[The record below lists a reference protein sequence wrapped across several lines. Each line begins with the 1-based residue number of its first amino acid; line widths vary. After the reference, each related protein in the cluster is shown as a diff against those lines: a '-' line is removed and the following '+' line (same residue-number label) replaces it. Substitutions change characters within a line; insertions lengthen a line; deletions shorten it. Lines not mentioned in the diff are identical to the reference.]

1 MTLPELSIKRPVFAT
16 VLSLVLVLVGLVS
29 YDRLSVR
36 EYPAID
42 PPVVTVQTSYPGAS
56 AAIVETQVTQVLEDS
71 LAGIEGID
79 FLTSISRQESSQ
91 ITITFKLAR
100 NPDYAAADVRDRVG
114 RVRGRLPEEIE
125 EPIIQKV
132 EADAQ
137 PIMYLA
143 FSSASHNELEITD
156 YADRYVK
163 DQLQTLNGVAE
174 VRLFGEREY
183 SMRIWLDP
191 ERLAAYQLTPQDV
204 EAALRRQ
211 NVEVPSGRIESQQ
224 REFTVLAET
233 DLRTPTQFNDL
244 VIKEANGYLVRLSDV
259 GHAELGALDER
270 RIVRFNGKPAIA
282 LGVVKQATANPLEVS
297 QEVNKVLPEI
307 AATLPE
313 GMQVRVAHDKSVFI
327 AELIKNVYR
336 TIGEAIL
343 LVVIIIFLFLRSVR
357 ATLIPLVTIP
367 VSLIGAFA
375 LMYLLGFSIN
385 TLTLLALVLA
395 IGLVVD
401 DAIVML
407 ENIYRHVE
415 SGMDPVKAALL
426 GSREISF
433 AIVAMTIT
441 LAAVYAPIGFMTG
454 VTGRLFTE
462 FAWTLA
468 GAVIV
473 SGFVALTLSPM
484 MCSKFLKH
492 QSHHNLL
499 YRIIDRFLNG
509 ITSGYRALLKG
520 ALAVRPLILLLGLCV
535 AGSSYFLFTTIK
547 GELAPVE
554 DQGNIIT
561 VFRGPEGATIE
572 YTDAYAKTLED
583 IALAVPEADRVFVV
597 AGNPTVS
604 QGRVILRIKPW
615 GERKRTQQE
624 IGRSIAPQ
632 IVAVPGV
639 VGFPS
644 NPPSLGQSSRSKPI
658 NFVIQTS
665 RPYDELQQMVDA
677 LLDKVRDYPGLVD
690 VDTDLRMNSPQLDI
704 AVDRDKAAAM
714 GVEIDTLGRT
724 LETMLG
730 GRQVTRFKQEGEQ
743 YDVVVKIADID
754 RQNPDDMRRIYV
766 RSRDNSMVPLSNLIT
781 IKETVA
787 PKELNH
793 FDQLRAAS
801 ITAQLAPGY
810 SLSDGLNFLE
820 QAAKE
825 VLPATAHVEYAGES
839 REFRDASAGILLT
852 FLLALAFIYLVLAAQ
867 FESFTDPFII
877 MLTVPL
883 SITGA
888 LLALW
893 WSGGTL
899 NIYSQVGLVTLIGL
913 ITKHGILILEFSNQL
928 RAKGMPMREAVIEA
942 AALRLR
948 PILMTTGAMV
958 LGAVPLALA
967 TGAGAESRQ
976 DIGWVIVGGLLVG
989 TLFTLFVIPVV
1000 YTYLS
1005 RRVFIEADD
1014 DLTADTSR
1022 PALPAPRTAQTARG
1036 ARTGRVGVPKKKSPG
1051 AGSARARTHYTERT
1065 TDPD

>member
-29 YDRLSVR
+29 YERLGVR

-42 PPVVTVQTSYPGAS
+42 PPVITVETTYPGAS

-79 FLTSISRQESSQ
+79 FITSISRQESSQ
-91 ITITFKLAR
+91 ITVTFKLDR
-100 NPDYAAADVRDRVG
+100 NPDYAAADIRDRVG
-114 RVRGRLPEEIE
+114 RVRGHLPEEIE
-125 EPIIQKV
+125 EPIIQKR

-137 PIMYLA
+137 PILYLA
-143 FSSASHNELEITD
+143 FSSKRHSALEITD

-174 VRLFGEREY
+174 VSLYGDRAY

-191 ERLAAYQLTPQDV
+191 ERLAAYQLTPQDI
-204 EAALRRQ
+204 ENALRRQ
-211 NVEVPSGRIESQQ
+211 NVEVPSGRIESLQ

-233 DLRTPTQFNDL
+233 DLRTPEQFNNLIVKD
-244 VIKEANGYLVRLSDV
+244 ANSYLVRLSDV
-259 GHAELGALDER
+259 GVAELGPLDER
-270 RIVRFNGKPAIA
+270 RVVRFNGEPAIA
-282 LGVVKQATANPLEVS
+282 VGVIKQATANPLEVS
-297 QEVNKVLPEI
+297 EAVNKVLPRIIEG
-307 AATLPE
+307 LPD
-313 GMQVRVAHDKSVFI
+313 GMQVRVAHDKSLFI
-327 AELIKNVYR
+327 SESIKNVYT
-336 TIGEAIL
+336 TIGEAVV
-343 LVVIIIFLFLRSVR
+343 LVIFIIFLFLRSVR

-375 LMYLLGFSIN
+375 LMYAFGFSIN

-415 SGMDPVKAALL
+415 EGMSPVKAALL

-454 VTGRLFTE
+454 LTGRLFTE

-473 SGFVALTLSPM
+473 SGFVALSLSPM
-484 MCSKFLKH
+484 MCSKLLKH
-492 QSHHNLL
+492 QSQHNLA
-499 YRIIDRFLNG
+499 YRIIERFLEWV
-509 ITSGYRALLKG
+509 TRSYRLLLKG
-520 ALAVRPLILLLGLCV
+520 ALAARPLVLLIGLAV
-535 AGSSYFLFTTIK
+535 ASASYFLFVTVK
-547 GELAPVE
+547 AELAPVE
-554 DQGNIIT
+554 DEGRVLIS
-561 VFRGPEGATIE
+561 FRGPEGSTIDF
-572 YTDAYAKTLED
+572 TDAYAKKLED
-583 IALAVPEADRVFVV
+583 IALKVPEADRVFTVS
-597 AGNPTVS
+597 GNPTVS
-604 QGRVILRIKPW
+604 QGRVSLRVKHW
-615 GERKRTQQE
+615 DERDRTQQE
-624 IGRSIAPQ
+624 IATSIAPQ
-632 IVAVPGV
+632 VTDVTGV
-639 VGFPS
+639 VAFPS
-644 NPPSLGQSSRSKPI
+644 NSPPLGQSSRSKPI

-665 RPYDELQQMVDA
+665 QPYSDLQKMVDT
-677 LLDKVRDYPGLVD
+677 LLDKISDYPGLAD
-690 VDTDLRMNSPQLDI
+690 VESDLKLNSPQLDI
-704 AVDRDKAAAM
+704 SVDREKAASM
-714 GVEIDTLGRT
+714 GLEVETLGRT

-730 GRQVTRFKQEGEQ
+730 GRQVTRFKREGQQ
-743 YDVVVKIADID
+743 YDVVVKVADID

-766 RSRDNSMVPLSNLIT
+766 RGATGAMTPLSNLIT

-793 FDQLRAAS
+793 FNQLRAAT
-801 ITAQLAPGY
+801 ITGQLAPGY
-810 SLSDGLNFLE
+810 SLSDGLAYLE
-820 QAAKE
+820 EAADE
-825 VLPATAHVEYAGES
+825 ALPETAQIEYAGES
-839 REFRDASAGILLT
+839 REFREASANMYLT

-883 SITGA
+883 SVTGG

-913 ITKHGILILEFSNQL
+913 ITKHGILIVEFSNQL
-928 RAKGMPMREAVIEA
+928 RAQGHPIRDAVIEA

-967 TGAGAESRQ
+967 AGAGAESRQ

-1005 RRVFIEADD
+1005 RREFIEADD
-1014 DLTADTSR
+1014 ELHAVVPGPRLTDQTQPGPAR
-1022 PALPAPRTAQTARG
+1022 PAEAA
-1036 ARTGRVGVPKKKSPG
+1036 
-1051 AGSARARTHYTERT
+1051 E
-1065 TDPD
+1065 

>member
-1 MTLPELSIKRPVFAT
+1 MTLSELSIKRPVFAT
-16 VLSLVLVLVGLVS
+16 VMSLVLVLVGLVS
-29 YDRLSVR
+29 YERLSVR

-42 PPVVTVQTSYPGAS
+42 PPVITVETTYPGAS
-56 AAIVETQVTQVLEDS
+56 APIVETQVTQVLEDS

-79 FLTSISRQESSQ
+79 FITSISRQESSQ
-91 ITITFKLAR
+91 ITVTFKLDR
-100 NPDYAAADVRDRVG
+100 NQDYAAADVRDRVG
-114 RVRGRLPEEIE
+114 RVRGRLPQEIE
-125 EPIIQKV
+125 EPIIQKR

-137 PIMYLA
+137 PVLFIA
-143 FSSASHNELEITD
+143 FYSEEHSALEITD

-163 DQLQTLNGVAE
+163 DQLQTLTGVAE
-174 VRLFGEREY
+174 VRLFGDRRY

-191 ERLAAYQLTPQDV
+191 ERLAAFQLTPQDI

-211 NVEVPSGRIESQQ
+211 NVEVPSGRIESLQ

-233 DLRTPTQFNDL
+233 DLRTPEQFNDL
-244 VIKEANGYLVRLSDV
+244 IIKETNGYLVRLREV
-259 GHAELGALDER
+259 GYAELGALDER
-270 RIVRFNGKPAIA
+270 RIVRFNGQPAIA

-297 QEVNKVLPEI
+297 EAVRQVLPSI
-307 AATLPE
+307 TNTLPA
-313 GMQVRVAHDKSVFI
+313 GMQARVAHDKSVFI
-327 AELIKNVYR
+327 AESIKNVYR
-336 TIGEAIL
+336 TIGEAVIL
-343 LVVIIIFLFLRSVR
+343 VIFIIFLFLRSIR

-375 LMYLLGFSIN
+375 LMLALGFSIN

-415 SGMDPVKAALL
+415 AGMSPVKAALV

-433 AIVAMTIT
+433 AVIAMTVT

-454 VTGRLFTE
+454 LTGRLFTE

-484 MCSKFLKH
+484 MCSKLLKH
-492 QSHHNLL
+492 SDNHNLF
-499 YRIIDRFLNG
+499 YRVIERCLNG
-509 ITSGYRALLKG
+509 ISWVYRMILHG
-520 ALAVRPLILLLGLCV
+520 ALAARPLVLLIGLGV
-535 AGSSYFLFTTIK
+535 AGASYFLFDSLK
-547 GELAPVE
+547 SELAPLE
-554 DQGNIIT
+554 DQGTIIT
-561 VFRGPEGATIE
+561 VFRAPEGATID
-572 YTDAYAKTLED
+572 YTDAYGKQIEE
-583 IALAVPEADRVFVV
+583 IALKVPEADRVFLVS
-597 AGNPTVS
+597 GNPTVS
-604 QGRVILRIKPW
+604 QGRMILRVIPW
-615 GERKRTQQE
+615 DERERTQQE
-624 IGRSIAPQ
+624 IARSIAPE

-639 VGFPS
+639 VAFPS
-644 NPPSLGQSSRSKPI
+644 NPPSLGQHSRSKPV

-665 RPYDELQQMVDA
+665 RPYSELQEMVDA
-677 LLDKVRDYPGLVD
+677 LLVKAQDYPGLVD
-690 VDTDLRMNSPQLDI
+690 IDSDLKLNSPQLDI
-704 AVDRDKAAAM
+704 SVDREKAASM

-730 GRQVTRFKQEGEQ
+730 GRQVTRFKQDGEQ
-743 YDVVVKIADID
+743 YDVVVKIADVD
-754 RQNPDDMRRIYV
+754 RRNPDDMRRIYV
-766 RSRDNSMVPLSNLIT
+766 RGTDDSMIPLSNLIT

-793 FDQLRAAS
+793 FNQLRAATV
-801 ITAQLAPGY
+801 TAQLAPGY
-810 SLSDGLNFLE
+810 TLSDALVFLE
-820 QAAKE
+820 QAAAE
-825 VLPATAHVEYAGES
+825 TLPTTAYIEYAGES
-839 REFRDASAGILLT
+839 REFRAARASMFLT

-913 ITKHGILILEFSNQL
+913 ITKHGILIVEFANQL
-928 RAKGMPMREAVIEA
+928 RAKGQPMRDAVIEA
-942 AALRLR
+942 ATHRLR
-948 PILMTTGAMV
+948 PILMTPGAMV
-958 LGAVPLALA
+958 LGAVPLAIA
-967 TGAGAESRQ
+967 SGAGAESRQ

-989 TLFTLFVIPVV
+989 TFFTLFVIPVV
-1000 YTYLS
+1000 YSYLS
-1005 RRVFIEADD
+1005 RRVFLEADHEPMHD
-1014 DLTADTSR
+1014 AAI
-1022 PALPAPRTAQTARG
+1022 PALPAPGKPRG
-1036 ARTGRVGVPKKKSPG
+1036 ALEP
-1051 AGSARARTHYTERT
+1051 AE
-1065 TDPD
+1065 

>member
-1 MTLPELSIKRPVFAT
+1 M
-16 VLSLVLVLVGLVS
+16 
-29 YDRLSVR
+29 
-36 EYPAID
+36 
-42 PPVVTVQTSYPGAS
+42 
-56 AAIVETQVTQVLEDS
+56 
-71 LAGIEGID
+71 
-79 FLTSISRQESSQ
+79 
-91 ITITFKLAR
+91 
-100 NPDYAAADVRDRVG
+100 RDRVG
-114 RVRGRLPEEIE
+114 RVRGRLPEEID

-137 PIMYLA
+137 PILYLA
-143 FSSASHNELEITD
+143 FSSAAHSALEITD
-156 YADRYVK
+156 YAERYVK
-163 DQLQTLNGVAE
+163 DQLQTLSGVAE

-233 DLRTPTQFNDL
+233 DLQTPAQFNEL

-259 GHAELGALDER
+259 GRAELGALDER

-307 AATLPE
+307 AASLPD
-313 GMQVRVAHDKSVFI
+313 GMQVKVAHDKSVFI
-327 AELIKNVYR
+327 AESIKNVYR
-336 TIGEAIL
+336 TIGEAIV
-343 LVVIIIFLFLRSVR
+343 LVVFIIFFFLRSIR

-375 LMYLLGFSIN
+375 LMYALGFSIN

-415 SGMDPVKAALL
+415 SGMAPVKAALL

-441 LAAVYAPIGFMTG
+441 LAAVYAPIGFMSG

-484 MCSKFLKH
+484 MCSKLLKH
-492 QSHHNLL
+492 QEQHNLV
-499 YRIIDRFLNG
+499 YRAIEGVLKG
-509 ITSGYRALLKG
+509 LTAGYRALLKG
-520 ALAVRPLILLLGLCV
+520 ALAVRPLILLIGLSV
-535 AGSSYFLFTTIK
+535 AGASYFLFTTIK
-547 GELAPVE
+547 AELAPIE

-572 YTDAYAKTLED
+572 YTDAYAKKLEE
-583 IALAVPEADRVFVV
+583 IALGVPEADRVFVV

-615 GERKRTQQE
+615 DQRTRSQQE
-624 IGRSIAPQ
+624 IGRSITPQ
-632 IVAVPGV
+632 MVAVPGV
-639 VGFPS
+639 VAFPS

-665 RPYDELQQMVDA
+665 RPYAELQQMVDA

-714 GVEIDTLGRT
+714 GIEIDTLGRT

-730 GRQVTRFKQEGEQ
+730 GRQVTRFKQDGEQ
-743 YDVVVKIADID
+743 YDVVVKIADVD
-754 RQNPDDMRRIYV
+754 RQNPEDMRRIYV
-766 RSRDNSMVPLSNLIT
+766 RGRDNSMVPLSNLIT

-793 FDQLRAAS
+793 FDQLRAAT

-810 SLSDGLNFLE
+810 TLSDGLSFLE

-825 VLPATAHVEYAGES
+825 TLPVTAHIEYAGES
-839 REFRDASAGILLT
+839 REFRQASASLYLT

-867 FESFTDPFII
+867 FESFSDPFII

-913 ITKHGILILEFSNQL
+913 ITKHGILIVEFANQL
-928 RAKGMPMREAVIEA
+928 RAKGQPMRDAVIESA
-942 AALRLR
+942 TLRLR

-976 DIGWVIVGGLLVG
+976 DIGWVIVGGLMVG

-1005 RRVFIEADD
+1005 RRVFMEADD
-1014 DLTADTSR
+1014 ALTPDTSL
-1022 PALPAPRTAQTARG
+1022 PALPAPKADSVLEPA
-1036 ARTGRVGVPKKKSPG
+1036 
-1051 AGSARARTHYTERT
+1051 E
-1065 TDPD
+1065 

>member
-1 MTLPELSIKRPVFAT
+1 VTLPELSIKRPVFAT
-16 VLSLVLVLVGLVS
+16 VMSLVLVLVGLVA

-42 PPVVTVQTSYPGAS
+42 PPVVTVETSYPGAS
-56 AAIVETQVTQVLEDS
+56 AAIVETQVTKVLEDTLS
-71 LAGIEGID
+71 GIEGID
-79 FLTSISRQESSQ
+79 FITSVSRQESSQ
-91 ITITFKLAR
+91 ITIRFQLSR
-100 NPDYAAADVRDRVG
+100 DPDYAAADVRDRVG
-114 RVRGRLPEEIE
+114 RVRGRLPDEIE
-125 EPIIQKV
+125 EPIIQKR

-137 PIMYLA
+137 PILHLA
-143 FSSASHNELEITD
+143 FFSDRHSALEITD

-163 DQLQTLNGVAE
+163 DQLQTIPGVAE
-174 VRLFGEREY
+174 VRLFGQRQY

-191 ERLAAYQLTPQDV
+191 ERLAAFSLAPQDV

-211 NVEVPSGRIESQQ
+211 NVEVPSGRVESLQ
-224 REFTVLAET
+224 REFTVLSET
-233 DLRTPTQFNDL
+233 DLRTPEQFNDL
-244 VIKEANGYLVRLSDV
+244 IVKEANGYLVRLADV
-259 GHAELGALDER
+259 GHAELGPLDER
-270 RIVRFNGKPAIA
+270 LVVRFNGQPAIA
-282 LGVVKQATANPLEVS
+282 LGVIKQATANPLEVAEGV
-297 QEVNKVLPEI
+297 QKLLPEI
-307 AATLPE
+307 RASLPE
-313 GMQVRVAHDKSVFI
+313 GMQVRMANDRSVFI
-327 AELIKNVYR
+327 AESIKNVYE

-343 LVVIIIFLFLRSVR
+343 LVVLIIFLFLRSVR

-375 LMYLLGFSIN
+375 LMYAFDFSIN

-407 ENIYRHVE
+407 ENIFRHVE
-415 SGMDPVKAALL
+415 EGMPPVKAALL

-433 AIVAMTIT
+433 AVIAMTIT

-454 VTGRLFTE
+454 LTGRLFTE

-484 MCSKFLKH
+484 MCSKLLRH
-492 QSHHNLL
+492 QAHHNLFYL
-499 YRIIDRFLNG
+499 VIERLLNG
-509 ITSGYRALLKG
+509 ITTGYRRLLKV
-520 ALAVRPLILLLGLCV
+520 ALAVRPFVLLLGLAV
-535 AGSSYFLFTTIK
+535 AGTSYFLFNVMK
-547 GELAPVE
+547 SELAPVE
-554 DQGNIIT
+554 DQGNIFA

-572 YTDAYAKTLED
+572 YSDVYAKKLEE
-583 IALAVPEADRVFVV
+583 IALKVPEADRVFTV

-604 QGRVILRIKPW
+604 QGRVILRLTPW
-615 GERKRTQQE
+615 GERDRTQQE
-624 IGRSIAPQ
+624 IAKSITAE
-632 IVAVPGV
+632 ILAVPGV
-639 VGFPS
+639 VAFPS
-644 NPPSLGQSSRSKPI
+644 NPPPLGQGAREKPI
-658 NFVIQTS
+658 NVVIQTS
-665 RPYDELQQMVDA
+665 RPYDELQKMVDA
-677 LLDKVRDYPGLVD
+677 VMKRAEAYPGLVD
-690 VDTDLRMNSPQLDI
+690 LDSDLRLNSPQLDI
-704 AVDRDKAAAM
+704 AVDRDKAAAV
-714 GVEIDTLGRT
+714 GVEVDALGRT

-730 GRQVTRFKQEGEQ
+730 GRQVTRFKREGEQ

-754 RQNPDDMRRIYV
+754 RQNPDDLRRIYV
-766 RSRDNSMVPLSNLIT
+766 RGRDNAMIPLSNLIT

-793 FDQLRAAS
+793 FNQLRAAT
-801 ITAQLAPGY
+801 ITAQVAPGY
-810 SLSDGLNFLE
+810 SFSDGLAFLE
-820 QAAKE
+820 KVAQE
-825 VLPATAHVEYAGES
+825 ELSSTAHLDYAGQT
-839 REFRDASAGILLT
+839 REFHEASANMYLV

-883 SITGA
+883 SVTGA

-893 WSGGTL
+893 LSGGTL

-913 ITKHGILILEFSNQL
+913 ITKHGILIVEFSNQL
-928 RAKGMPMREAVIEA
+928 RSKGMALRDAVIEA

-1000 YTYLS
+1000 YSYLS

-1014 DLTADTSR
+1014 ELTSDPTR
-1022 PALPAPRTAQTARG
+1022 PALPAPKG
-1036 ARTGRVGVPKKKSPG
+1036 ALEP
-1051 AGSARARTHYTERT
+1051 AE
-1065 TDPD
+1065 

>member
-29 YDRLSVR
+29 YERLSVR

-42 PPVVTVQTSYPGAS
+42 PPVITVETTYPGAS
-56 AAIVETQVTQVLEDS
+56 ASIVETQVTQVLEDS

-79 FLTSISRQESSQ
+79 FITSISRQESSQ
-91 ITITFKLAR
+91 ITVTFQLDR
-100 NPDYAAADVRDRVG
+100 NPDYAAADIRDRVG
-114 RVRGRLPEEIE
+114 RVRGHLPEEIE
-125 EPIIQKV
+125 EPIIQKR

-137 PIMYLA
+137 PILYLA
-143 FSSASHNELEITD
+143 FYSATHSELEITD
-156 YADRYVK
+156 YADRYVR
-163 DQLQTLNGVAE
+163 DQLQTIPGVAE

-233 DLRTPTQFNDL
+233 DLRTPQQFNDL
-244 VIKEANGYLVRLSDV
+244 IIKDANGYLVRLSDV

-282 LGVVKQATANPLEVS
+282 LGVVKQATANPLDVSEEVR
-297 QEVNKVLPEI
+297 KVLPRITES
-307 AATLPE
+307 LPD
-313 GMQVRVAHDKSVFI
+313 GMEVKVAHDKSVFI
-327 AELIKNVYR
+327 AESIKNVYR

-343 LVVIIIFLFLRSVR
+343 LVVLIIFLFLRSVR

-375 LMYLLGFSIN
+375 LMYAFGFSIN

-415 SGMDPVKAALL
+415 NGMTPVKAALV

-454 VTGRLFTE
+454 ITGRLFTE

-484 MCSKFLKH
+484 MCSKLLRQ
-492 QSHHNLL
+492 QSHHNLF
-499 YRIIDRFLNG
+499 YRIIERFLNG
-509 ITSGYRALLKG
+509 ITTGYRALLRG
-520 ALAVRPLILLLGLCV
+520 ALAARPLVLLVGIAV
-535 AGSSYFLFTTIK
+535 ASSSYFLFTTLK
-547 GELAPVE
+547 AELAPVE

-572 YTDAYAKTLED
+572 YTDAYAKKLEE
-583 IALAVPEADRVFVV
+583 IALAVPESDRVFVV
-597 AGNPTVS
+597 SGSPTVS
-604 QGRVILRIKPW
+604 QGRVILRVKPW
-615 GERKRTQQE
+615 DQRERTQQE
-624 IGRSIAPQ
+624 IGQSIAPDMGA
-632 IVAVPGV
+632 IPGV
-639 VGFPS
+639 TAFPS
-644 NPPSLGQSSRSKPI
+644 NPPSLGQHSRSKPI

-665 RPYDELQQMVDA
+665 RPYDELEQMVET
-677 LLDKVRDYPGLVD
+677 LMDKARDYPGLVD
-690 VDTDLRMNSPQLDI
+690 LDTDLRMNSPQLDI
-704 AVDRDKAAAM
+704 AVDREKAAAL
-714 GVEIDTLGRT
+714 GVEVDALGRT

-730 GRQVTRFKQEGEQ
+730 GRQVTRFKKEGEQ
-743 YDVVVKIADID
+743 YDVVVKIGDID
-754 RQNPDDMRRIYV
+754 RENPDDLRRIYV
-766 RSRDNSMVPLSNLIT
+766 RGRDNAVIPLSNLIT

-793 FDQLRAAS
+793 FNQLRAATV
-801 ITAQLAPGY
+801 TAQLAPGY
-810 SLSDGLNFLE
+810 SLSDGLAFLE
-820 QAAKE
+820 AAAKE
-825 VLPATAHVEYAGES
+825 TLPGTAQVEYAGES
-839 REFRDASAGILLT
+839 REFRDASASMYIT

-867 FESFTDPFII
+867 FESFTDPLII

-883 SITGA
+883 SVTGA

-893 WSGGTL
+893 WTGGTL

-913 ITKHGILILEFSNQL
+913 ITKHGILIVEFANQL
-928 RAKGMPMREAVIEA
+928 RVRGRPMREAVIESA
-942 AALRLR
+942 TLRLR

-1005 RRVFIEADD
+1005 KRVFIEADEE
-1014 DLTADTSR
+1014 AVPDTISP
-1022 PALPAPRTAQTARG
+1022 PAESKKHAPVPA
-1036 ARTGRVGVPKKKSPG
+1036 
-1051 AGSARARTHYTERT
+1051 E
-1065 TDPD
+1065 

>member
-16 VLSLVLVLVGLVS
+16 VMSLVLVLIGLVS
-29 YDRLSVR
+29 YQRLSVR

-42 PPVVTVQTSYPGAS
+42 PPVITVEATYPGAS
-56 AAIVETQVTQVLEDS
+56 APIVETQVTQVLEDS

-79 FLTSISRQESSQ
+79 FITSISRQESSQ
-91 ITITFKLAR
+91 ITVTFKLDR
-100 NPDYAAADVRDRVG
+100 NQDYAAADVRDRVG

-125 EPIIQKV
+125 EPIIQKR

-137 PIMYLA
+137 PIMFLA
-143 FSSASHNELEITD
+143 FYSDRHSALEITD

-163 DQLQTLNGVAE
+163 DQLQTLPGVAE
-174 VRLFGEREY
+174 VRLFGDREY

-191 ERLAAYQLTPQDV
+191 ERLAAFQLTPQDV
-204 EAALRRQ
+204 ELALRRQ
-211 NVEVPSGRIESQQ
+211 NVEVPSGRIESLQ

-233 DLRTPTQFNDL
+233 DLRTPAQFNDL
-244 VIKEANGYLVRLSDV
+244 IIKDATGYLVRLSDV

-297 QEVNKVLPEI
+297 SAVRKVLPAI
-307 AATLPE
+307 ALSLPD
-313 GMQVRVAHDKSVFI
+313 GMQVSVAHDKSVFI
-327 AELIKNVYR
+327 AESIKNVYR

-343 LVVIIIFLFLRSVR
+343 LVVLIIFLFLRSVR

-375 LMYLLGFSIN
+375 LMYIFGFSIN

-415 SGMDPVKAALL
+415 GGMPPVKAALL

-454 VTGRLFTE
+454 ITGRLFTE

-473 SGFVALTLSPM
+473 SGFVALSLSPM
-484 MCSKFLKH
+484 MCSKLLKH
-492 QSHHNLL
+492 QGEHNLF
-499 YRIIDRFLNG
+499 YRIIERVLRG

-520 ALAVRPLILLLGLCV
+520 ALNARPLILLIGLAV
-535 AGSSYFLFTTIK
+535 ATASVFLFVILK
-547 GELAPVE
+547 SELAPIE

-561 VFRGPEGATIE
+561 TFRAPEGATIE
-572 YTDAYAKTLED
+572 YTDAYAKALEE
-583 IALAVPEADRVFVV
+583 IALSVPEADRVFVV
-597 AGNPTVS
+597 SGNPTVS
-604 QGRVILRIKPW
+604 QGRVILRVKPW
-615 GERKRTQQE
+615 SERGRTQQE
-624 IGRSIAPQ
+624 IGRSIAPEM
-632 IVAVPGV
+632 VAVPGV
-639 VGFPS
+639 VAFPS
-644 NPPSLGQSSRSKPI
+644 NPPSLGQNTRAKPV

-665 RPYDELQQMVDA
+665 RPYAELQAMVDA

-690 VDTDLRMNSPQLDI
+690 VDSDLKLNSPQLDI
-704 AVDRDKAAAM
+704 AVDREKAASM
-714 GVEIDTLGRT
+714 GIEIDTLGRT
-724 LETMLG
+724 LETLLG

-743 YDVVVKIADID
+743 YDVVVKVADID
-754 RQNPDDMRRIYV
+754 RRNPDDMRRIYV
-766 RSRDNSMVPLSNLIT
+766 RGKDGAMIPLSNVIT
-781 IKETVA
+781 VKETVA

-793 FDQLRAAS
+793 FNQLRAAT
-801 ITAQLAPGY
+801 ITAQIAPGY
-810 SLSDGLNFLE
+810 SLSDALSFLA
-820 QAAKE
+820 QAAAE
-825 VLPATAHVEYAGES
+825 ALPATAHVEYAGES
-839 REFRDASAGILLT
+839 REFREASAGMYLT

-913 ITKHGILILEFSNQL
+913 ITKHGILIVEFANQL
-928 RAKGMPMREAVIEA
+928 RAKGQPMREAVIEA
-942 AALRLR
+942 ATLRLR

-958 LGAVPLALA
+958 LGAVPLAIA

-1005 RRVFIEADD
+1005 RRVFIEADSEFAQ
-1014 DLTADTSR
+1014 DLGA
-1022 PALPAPRTAQTARG
+1022 PALPAPHKPRG
-1036 ARTGRVGVPKKKSPG
+1036 ALEP
-1051 AGSARARTHYTERT
+1051 AE
-1065 TDPD
+1065 

>member
-42 PPVVTVQTSYPGAS
+42 PPVITVETTYPGAS
-56 AAIVETQVTQVLEDS
+56 AAIVETQVTKVLEDTLS
-71 LAGIEGID
+71 GIEGID
-79 FLTSISRQESSQ
+79 YITSISRQESSQ
-91 ITITFKLAR
+91 ITVRFQLNR
-100 NPDYAAADVRDRVG
+100 DPDYAAADVRDRVG
-114 RVRGRLPEEIE
+114 RVRGRLPDEIE
-125 EPIIQKV
+125 EPIIQKR

-137 PIMYLA
+137 PILHLA
-143 FSSASHNELEITD
+143 FYSDRHSALEITD
-156 YADRYVK
+156 YAERYVK
-163 DQLQTLNGVAE
+163 DQLQTIAGVAE
-174 VRLFGEREY
+174 VRLFGERQY

-191 ERLAAYQLTPQDV
+191 ERLAAFNLSPQDV
-204 EAALRRQ
+204 ELALRRQ
-211 NVEVPSGRIESQQ
+211 NVEVPSGRVESQQ
-224 REFTVLAET
+224 REFTVLSET
-233 DLRTPTQFNDL
+233 DLRTPEQFNDL
-244 VIKEANGYLVRLSDV
+244 IIKEANGYLVRLSDV
-259 GHAELGALDER
+259 GRAELGPLDER
-270 RIVRFNGKPAIA
+270 LVVRFNGKPAIA
-282 LGVVKQATANPLEVS
+282 LGVIKQATANPLEVAAGV
-297 QEVNKVLPEI
+297 QKLLPEI
-307 AATLPE
+307 RANLPQ
-313 GMQVRVAHDKSVFI
+313 GMEVRMANDRSIFI
-327 AELIKNVYR
+327 AELIKNVYE

-343 LVVIIIFLFLRSVR
+343 LVALIIFLFLRSIR
-357 ATLIPLVTIP
+357 ATLVPLVTIP

-375 LMYLLGFSIN
+375 IMYAFGFSIN

-415 SGMDPVKAALL
+415 EGMPPVKAALV

-433 AIVAMTIT
+433 AIIAMTIT

-454 VTGRLFTE
+454 LTGRLFTE

-484 MCSKFLKH
+484 MCSKLLKH
-492 QSHHNLL
+492 QEHHNFF

-509 ITSGYRALLKG
+509 VTSGYRALLKG
-520 ALAVRPLILLLGLCV
+520 ALAIRPLVLLLGLAV
-535 AGSSYFLFTTIK
+535 AGSSYFLFQTIK
-547 GELAPVE
+547 SELAPVE
-554 DQGNIIT
+554 DQGNIFA

-572 YTDAYAKTLED
+572 YTDAYAKKLEE
-583 IALAVPEADRVFVV
+583 IALKVPEADRVFSV

-604 QGRVILRIKPW
+604 QGRVILRLTPW
-615 GERKRTQQE
+615 GERERTQQE
-624 IGRSIAPQ
+624 IAKSIVSEM
-632 IVAVPGV
+632 VAVPGV
-639 VGFPS
+639 VAFPS
-644 NPPSLGQSSRSKPI
+644 NPPPLGQGARDKPI
-658 NFVIQTS
+658 SVVIQTS
-665 RPYDELQQMVDA
+665 RPYEELQKMVDA
-677 LLDKVRDYPGLVD
+677 VVEKAEAYPGLAD
-690 VDTDLRMNSPQLDI
+690 VDTDLRLNSPQLDV
-704 AVDRDKAAAM
+704 AVDRDKAAAV

-724 LETMLG
+724 LETLLG
-730 GRQVTRFKQEGEQ
+730 GRQVTRFKREGEQ
-743 YDVVVKIADID
+743 YDVVVKISDFD
-754 RQNPDDMRRIYV
+754 RQNPDDLRRIYV
-766 RSRDNSMVPLSNLIT
+766 RGRGDAMIPLSNLIS

-793 FDQLRAAS
+793 FNQLRAAT

-810 SLSDGLNFLE
+810 SLSDGLDFLE
-820 QAAKE
+820 TTSKE
-825 VLPATAHVEYAGES
+825 VLSGAAHLDYSGQS
-839 REFRDASAGILLT
+839 REFKEASSGMYLT

-913 ITKHGILILEFSNQL
+913 ITKHGILIVEFSNQL
-928 RAKGMPMREAVIEA
+928 RAKGKPIREAVIELA
-942 AALRLR
+942 TLRLR

-958 LGAVPLALA
+958 LGAVPLAVA

-989 TLFTLFVIPVV
+989 TFFTLFVIPVV

-1005 RRVFIEADD
+1005 RRVFIEADQEG
-1014 DLTADTSR
+1014 TADLST
-1022 PALPAPRTAQTARG
+1022 PALPAPKLEAA
-1036 ARTGRVGVPKKKSPG
+1036 
-1051 AGSARARTHYTERT
+1051 E
-1065 TDPD
+1065 